1 MADVATDIS
10 KMKVADLKKELKNR
24 GKSTVGNKTELTE
37 RLQAALIEGDN
48 TLLDESVLNDDIMD
62 DDELNEELD
71 DEVHHDSDFNH
82 EDVVLKTPPDSIKS
96 KSPEPS
102 SQPTDANTKKVI
114 LKRKLNIVV
123 SPDAPSTDEVSTP
136 TPLEKTRKFTITS
149 PTAAATD
156 DRTITISNTDKTN
169 EDDKKVVK
177 LSQLT
182 AKERLELRAK
192 KFGAPIATE
201 SLKAARSERFGLTPI
216 TTTATDAKTESNT
229 NSSVKNGSSSVANVD
244 VLKKRAERFGGSV
257 SKEMNKIE
265 NLEKLQKR
273 SERFGKSDEN
283 KAAVSGSSVTTS
295 NEQMAEKARQ
305 RLERFKT
312 TA

>member
-71 DEVHHDSDFNH
+71 DEVHHDIDFNH

-136 TPLEKTRKFTITS
+136 TPLEKTRKFTVTS

-156 DRTITISNTDKTN
+156 RTITVSNTDKTN

-201 SLKAARSERFGLTPI
+201 SLKAARSERFGLTPV

-229 NSSVKNGSSSVANVD
+229 NSSVKNGSSSVSNVD

-283 KAAVSGSSVTTS
+283 KAAVVSGSSVIT

-312 TA
+312 TV

>member
-1 MADVATDIS
+1 MTY
-10 KMKVADLKKELKNR
+10 L
-24 GKSTVGNKTELTE
+24 
-37 RLQAALIEGDN
+37 EGDN

-71 DEVHHDSDFNH
+71 DEASHDIDFNH

-96 KSPEPS
+96 KSPELTN
-102 SQPTDANTKKVI
+102 QPTDANTKKVI

-123 SPDAPSTDEVSTP
+123 SPDAPSSNEVPTP

-149 PTAAATD
+149 PAAGAAAVT
-156 DRTITISNTDKTN
+156 DRTITVSSADNTND
-169 EDDKKVVK
+169 DDKKVVK

-192 KFGAPIATE
+192 KFGAPIAAE
-201 SLKAARSERFGLTPI
+201 SLKAARSERFGLTPV
-216 TTTATDAKTESNT
+216 TTSATVAKTETNT
-229 NSSVKNGSSSVANVD
+229 NSSNKNGSSSVVSNVD

-257 SKEMNKIE
+257 SKVMNKIE

-283 KAAVSGSSVTTS
+283 KAAVSSVATS
-295 NEQMAEKARQ
+295 DQMAEKARQ

-312 TA
+312 TV

>member
-1 MADVATDIS
+1 MADAATDIS
-10 KMKVADLKKELKNR
+10 KMKVADLKRELKNR

-71 DEVHHDSDFNH
+71 DEASHDIDFNH

-96 KSPEPS
+96 KSPEPTN
-102 SQPTDANTKKVI
+102 QPTDANTKKII

-123 SPDAPSTDEVSTP
+123 SPDAPPSTNEVSTP
-136 TPLEKTRKFTITS
+136 TPLEKTRKFTVIS
-149 PTAAATD
+149 PTAAAT
-156 DRTITISNTDKTN
+156 DRTITISNTDKPN
-169 EDDKKVVK
+169 DDDKKVVK

-192 KFGAPIATE
+192 KFGAPIAAE
-201 SLKAARSERFGLTPI
+201 SLKAARSERFGLTPV
-216 TTTATDAKTESNT
+216 TATATVAKTESNT
-229 NSSVKNGSSSVANVD
+229 DSSVKNGSSAVSNVD
-244 VLKKRAERFGGSV
+244 ALKKRAERFGGSV
-257 SKEMNKIE
+257 SKVMNKIE

-273 SERFGKSDEN
+273 SERFGKTDEN
-283 KAAVSGSSVTTS
+283 KAAVSGASVTTS
-295 NEQMAEKARQ
+295 EQMAEKARL

-312 TA
+312 AV

>member
-1 MADVATDIS
+1 M
-10 KMKVADLKKELKNR
+10 LLH
-24 GKSTVGNKTELTE
+24 L
-37 RLQAALIEGDN
+37 EGDN

-71 DEVHHDSDFNH
+71 DEASHDIDFGH
-82 EDVVLKTPPDSIKS
+82 DDVLKTPPDSIKS
-96 KSPEPS
+96 KSPESTNQS
-102 SQPTDANTKKVI
+102 SDANTKKVI

-123 SPDAPSTDEVSTP
+123 PPDAPSTDEVASP
-136 TPLEKTRKFTITS
+136 VPLEKTRKFTVTS
-149 PTAAATD
+149 PTAAATT
-156 DRTITISNTDKTN
+156 DRTITISNTDQTN
-169 EDDKKVVK
+169 DDDKKVVK
-177 LSQLT
+177 LSQLS

-192 KFGAPIATE
+192 KFGAPVATE
-201 SLKAARSERFGLTPI
+201 SLKAARSERFGLTPV
-216 TTTATDAKTESNT
+216 TTSATDAKTESNT
-229 NSSVKNGSSSVANVD
+229 NTNSGVKNGSGSVSNVD

-283 KAAVSGSSVTTS
+283 KATVTGGSSVATS
-295 NEQMAEKARQ
+295 EQLAEKARQ

-312 TA
+312 SV